1 MKNCE
6 KCEYCEGIDYYDG
19 TPNCTCEGGA
29 SSCPYNDSGDISK
42 NEFKI
47 TLDIPNVN
55 DYIKHTV
62 ENTVERAIYNIIDKY
77 VRETVRSEIEQAAK
91 VYAEKSLEKAVD
103 DEIKAYMQKDITI
116 GDCWSS
122 SKRTLSRNDYLS
134 ECTAKAVES
143 GLSSEKITKTVTDY
157 CGTTINKLV
166 RNLKEDINFKIKDM
180 FDETTR
186 KALSENV
193 VTMLMAGDTY
203 KKLSDSMGRILE

>member
-1 MKNCE
+1 MKDCE

-47 TLDIPNVN
+47 TLDFPDVN

-134 ECTAKAVES
+134 EFTAKAVES
-143 GLSSEKITKTVTDY
+143 GLSSEKIAKTVTDY

-166 RNLKEDINFKIKDM
+166 RNLKEDINFKIKEM
-180 FDETTR
+180 FDETTK

>member
-1 MKNCE
+1 MKDCE

-62 ENTVERAIYNIIDKY
+62 ENTMERVIYNIIDKY

-91 VYAEKSLEKAVD
+91 EYAEKSLEKAVD

-122 SKRTLSRNDYLS
+122 FKRTLSRNDYLS

-143 GLSSEKITKTVTDY
+143 GLSSEKIAKTVTDY

-166 RNLKEDINFKIKDM
+166 RNLKEDINFKIKEM
-180 FDETTR
+180 FDETTK